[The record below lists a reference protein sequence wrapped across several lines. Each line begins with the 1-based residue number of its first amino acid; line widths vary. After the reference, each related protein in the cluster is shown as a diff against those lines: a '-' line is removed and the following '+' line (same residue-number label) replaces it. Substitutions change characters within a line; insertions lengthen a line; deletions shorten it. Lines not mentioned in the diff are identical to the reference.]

1 MATGRTSPR
10 FTKFQIEDSGG
21 TMRDILVKSFGNVGL
36 TYDELDV
43 SGLQELVKAFVSGQ
57 ANFSLTLTG
66 PFDTRVAATA
76 SASGQHA
83 EDYASGSHTILEP
96 LNGALTARSFGVYF
110 GIQGDWAT
118 NDPVFGG
125 VDSII
130 VTDYTVDP
138 AAQTYSCKIAKAAA
152 AANDPAWGTAAIA
165 AS

>member
-10 FTKFQIEDSGG
+10 FVKFQIEDTGG
-21 TMRDILVKSFGNVGL
+21 TMRDVLVKTFGNVGL

-43 SGLQELVKAFVSGQ
+43 SGLQELVKSFVSGQ

-66 PFDTRVAATA
+66 PFDNRAATAA

-83 EDYASGSHTILEP
+83 EDYASGSHTVLQA
-96 LNGALTARSFGVYF
+96 LNGGLTAKSFGVYF
-110 GIQGDWAT
+110 GIQADWAT
-118 NDPVFGG
+118 GDPVFGG
-125 VDSII
+125 IDTVI

-138 AAQTYSCKIAKAAA
+138 VAQTYSCKLAKAAA
-152 AANDPAWGTAAIA
+152 APNDPAWGTAAIT